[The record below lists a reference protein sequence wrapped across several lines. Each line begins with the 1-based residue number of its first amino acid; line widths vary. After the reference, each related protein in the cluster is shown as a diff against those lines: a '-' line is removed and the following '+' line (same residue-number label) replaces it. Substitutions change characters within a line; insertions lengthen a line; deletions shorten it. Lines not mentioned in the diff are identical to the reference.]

1 MSRQQELRQGYL
13 GVRELPH
20 YAGDFSYVRKHPYI
34 DFRHSASPIYQS
46 QNSEWINDYRM
57 PGER

>member
-1 MSRQQELRQGYL
+1 MTRQQELQQGYL

-20 YAGDFSYVRKHPYI
+20 YAGDFSYVRSHPYI
-34 DFRHSASPIYQS
+34 DFRHAESPLRQS
-46 QNSEWINDYRM
+46 QNDEWQNDYRM